1 LLQARIDA
9 IRHRG
14 GNPFMDYQLPHAI
27 IQLKQGVGRLIRDI
41 HDRGLLMLCDPRLR
55 SKPYGRLFLRSLPSM
70 PQTQDMADVE
80 AFFAGK

>member
-1 LLQARIDA
+1 
-9 IRHRG
+9 
-14 GNPFMDYQLPHAI
+14 MDYQLPHAI